1 MGNLFAKN
9 LKFLRESKN
18 ISQNKLSEMVGVNQ
32 TTIGRWESNEI
43 TPSIDNVEEI
53 ARVLNVNLPDLL
65 IKDLSFDNAYMV
77 ELDDDIIK
85 IPVLGTI
92 KAGIPIEAQEEI
104 IDYVEIPKKWTLGGK
119 KFYGLKISGDSM
131 FPKYQEDDIV
141 IFEQC
146 EDKEQYNNKDCAVMV
161 NGDDATFKQV
171 LLNDNGIILR
181 PYNNAYDIMMYSN
194 EQIEKLPIQIVGIAR
209 EKRTKL

>member
-1 MGNLFAKN
+1 MAEFLNEN
-9 LKFLRESKN
+9 IKFLRNSKG
-18 ISQNKLSEMVGVNQ
+18 ISQQGLADKVGIDRSTISRIENDEID
-32 TTIGRWESNEI
+32 TTI
-43 TPSIDNVEEI
+43 DNAIKI
-53 ARVLNVNLPDLL
+53 ANALDVGLFELVS
-65 IKDLSFDNAYMV
+65 KDLRFDNANII
-77 ELDDDIIK
+77 DIDSDVIK
-85 IPVLGTI
+85 IPVLGII

-131 FPKYQEDDIV
+131 YPKYQEDDIV
-141 IFEQC
+141 IFEQN

-171 LLNDNGIILR
+171 LLNEQGLVLR

-194 EQIEKLPIQIVGIAR
+194 DDIEKLPIKIVGIAR

>member
-1 MGNLFAKN
+1 MAEFLNEN
-9 LKFLRESKN
+9 IKFLRNSKG
-18 ISQNKLSEMVGVNQ
+18 ISQQGLADKVGIDRSTISRIENDEID
-32 TTIGRWESNEI
+32 TTI
-43 TPSIDNVEEI
+43 DNAIKI
-53 ARVLNVNLPDLL
+53 ANALDVDLFEL
-65 IKDLSFDNAYMV
+65 VSKDLRFDNANII
-77 ELDDDIIK
+77 DIDSDVIK
-85 IPVLGTI
+85 IPVLGII
-92 KAGIPIEAQEEI
+92 KAGLPIEAQEEI

-131 FPKYQEDDIV
+131 YPKYQEDDIV
-141 IFEQC
+141 IFEQS

-171 LLNDNGIILR
+171 LLNEQGLVLR

-194 EQIEKLPIQIVGIAR
+194 DDIEKLPIKIVGIAR